1 MKDFHVNV
9 GPFEKSN
16 QTTSKMMLH
25 LFIALLPII
34 IFNFY
39 KNGIIP
45 YNYGKVDVFGMFY
58 PLMFILIPTITS
70 FVIEFLY
77 ALIVL
82 KKRKKELKEYISES
96 FSIFPGLFLGLILP
110 INTPISIVV
119 FGAFIATFVG
129 KLLFGGFGN
138 NVFNPALVGRLFII
152 SSYAIVIGNNGGYL
166 NPYEIDAITTATPLS
181 NASVISGIGTYETLV
196 SPYGNLW
203 NFFLGTIPGAL
214 GEVSACLCIFGFIYL
229 TITKVIKWKIP
240 VTYVLTV
247 FLMTYMIGSI
257 NGLGIWYP
265 LFQIFSGGLMF
276 GAVFMATDP
285 VTSPTTSIGQ
295 VLYGLFLGILTVV
308 FRYLTPYPEGVLT
321 SILTM
326 NMFVFIIDKIGAKA
340 RFSFNKALLPFLLA
354 WILIFGIGAMIG
366 NSYKKDET
374 TVSDPNYNIISKEKN
389 GTTTKYV
396 VTQKGYSSN
405 LKANITF
412 NKDKIVS
419 IEIISQND
427 SFYQKIEDAD
437 YINKLVKNYNNI
449 DNLDTVSGATITS
462 NALRQMV
469 INTLE
474 DYSGKV
480 SSENK
485 EDDNFKILN
494 HYKEDEQIIYEVS
507 QKSFGGNLK
516 LKVVFKNSIIENITV
531 ISHNDSYFN
540 LIIDNNYIEKL
551 ITYQQKLDSVDT
563 VSGATISSN
572 SLKDAI
578 IKTKKEYDKLYEK

>member
-1 MKDFHVNV
+1 MKEFHVGV
-9 GPFEKSN
+9 GPFEKNN
-16 QTTSKMMLH
+16 QTTQKMMLH

-34 IFNFY
+34 IFNLY

-45 YNYGKVDVFGMFY
+45 YNYGKVDILGMFY
-58 PLMFILIPTITS
+58 PLIFILIPTLTS
-70 FVIEFLY
+70 FLIEFLY
-77 ALIVL
+77 AIVFL
-82 KKRKKELKEYISES
+82 KKRKCKLKEYISES

-119 FGAFIATFVG
+119 FGAFIATVVG

-166 NPYEIDAITTATPLS
+166 NAYEVDTISLATPLS
-181 NASVISGIGTYETLV
+181 NASSLSGIGTYETLV
-196 SPYGNLW
+196 EPYGNLW
-203 NFFLGTIPGAL
+203 NFFLGFMPGAL
-214 GEVSACLCIFGFIYL
+214 GEVSACLCILGFVYL
-229 TITKVIKWKIP
+229 TVTKVIKWKIP
-240 VTYVLTV
+240 ATYILTV

-340 RFSFNKALLPFLLA
+340 RFNFNVVLLPFLLA

-366 NSYKKDET
+366 NNYKTSET
-374 TVSDPNYNIISKEKN
+374 TVNDPNYNIISKEKD
-389 GTTTKYV
+389 GAITKYV

-412 NKDKIVS
+412 NKNELVS

-427 SFYQKIEDAD
+427 SFYQKILDAD
-437 YINKLVKNYNNI
+437 YIKKLEKNYNNI
-449 DNLDTVSGATITS
+449 DELDTVSGATITS
-462 NALRQMV
+462 NALKQMV
-469 INTLE
+469 INTLI
-474 DYSGKV
+474 DYNGKV
-480 SSENK
+480 SNENK
-485 EDDNFKILN
+485 EDDNFKIIN
-494 HYKEDEQIIYEVS
+494 QYQDDNKIVYEIS
-507 QKSFGGNLK
+507 QKSFGGNLQ
-516 LKVVFKNSIIENITV
+516 LRVVFENDIIENITV
-531 ISHNDSYFN
+531 ISHNDSYFD
-540 LIIDNNYIEKL
+540 LIIDNDYIETL
-551 ITYQQKLDSVDT
+551 ITYQQTLSSVDT
-563 VSGATISSN
+563 ISGATISSS
-572 SLKDAI
+572 SLKEAI
-578 IKTKKEYDKLYEK
+578 IKTKKEYDKLYAK